1 MKGFVGAMVSSVYTD
16 CVYVPAKFLS
26 VKIAGCVRQ
35 AMANSS

>member
-1 MKGFVGAMVSSVYTD
+1 MEGFVGAMVSSLYTD

-35 AMANSS
+35 EMANSS